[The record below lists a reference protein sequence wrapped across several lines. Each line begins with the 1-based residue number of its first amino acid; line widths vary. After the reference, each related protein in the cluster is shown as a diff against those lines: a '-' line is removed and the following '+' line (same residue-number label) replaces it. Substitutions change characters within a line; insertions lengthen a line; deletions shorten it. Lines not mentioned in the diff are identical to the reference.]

1 MVNPCEIEVPG
12 FEDFVLS
19 FPGDTSTT
27 QTITQR
33 KSIDRI
39 NDPKMYCPGA
49 GPLDDPAYIEYPL
62 AFLEIDDIST
72 MSEGWVEQTG
82 GNKDDY
88 AVVNGQDIEL

>member
-1 MVNPCEIEVPG
+1 
-12 FEDFVLS
+12 
-19 FPGDTSTT
+19 
-27 QTITQR
+27 
-33 KSIDRI
+33 
-39 NDPKMYCPGA
+39 MYCPGA

-88 AVVNGQDIEL
+88 AVVNG